1 MKDGTKMEEI
11 AFLSHCRQLQ
21 NWGGLPKEKGMIAEP
36 IPSWL
41 QDQIDKIQDLGV
53 FPTGQKPNHIL
64 INEYKP
70 GQGISPHLDG
80 NLFHPIIATISL
92 KSHCVLNYYE
102 PLEDPN
108 APCSSLESR
117 LKFKLYIPQRS
128 LLLVKDKMF
137 HHYLHGIEEIN
148 CDIRDNDLI
157 IPDVIDANDLTLER
171 KTRISLTIRHV
182 PNTKKIKIRL

>member
-53 FPTGQKPNHIL
+53 FSTGQKPNHIL

-92 KSHCVLNYYE
+92 KSHCVLTYYE

>member
-1 MKDGTKMEEI
+1 M
-11 AFLSHCRQLQ
+11 Q

-41 QDQIDKIQDLGV
+41 QDQIDKIQNLEV
-53 FPTGQKPNHIL
+53 FEPSQKPNHIL
-64 INEYKP
+64 INEYHP

-108 APCSSLESR
+108 ELCTSLQSR

-148 CDIRDNDLI
+148 CDIRDTDLI
-157 IPDVIDANDLTLER
+157 IPDVIDAKDITLER